1 MRADTHARPTSAGP
15 TRPRLLRLALAGSG
29 IGLIVVTSACTGLN
43 GGDDTTR
50 TSATSNGGG
59 TASTTPR
66 DPGLDERTVV
76 VSRNGSYE
84 DNTIRFDL
92 LSLRRSGN
100 LAILRFTATNTTPGT
115 VEDTE
120 KEWTIWDDLGSSP
133 GDYWVNG
140 VYLVDPAHAKKYPT
154 ATDSADDCVC
164 SSTRGVD
171 IVPTQ
176 SREFSATFA
185 APPAEVA
192 TVDVYVPGAGTI
204 ENVPV
209 S

>member
-1 MRADTHARPTSAGP
+1 MSAFPTPTRAATAAWRSPSARPPSCSAPPPATGWAATGATP
-15 TRPRLLRLALAGSG
+15 RRPARRPP
-29 IGLIVVTSACTGLN
+29 
-43 GGDDTTR
+43 
-50 TSATSNGGG
+50 ATERARRRG
-59 TASTTPR
+59 TARSTTAPR
-66 DPGLDERTVV
+66 SPAVR
-76 VSRNGSYE
+76 RRYE
-84 DNTIRFDL
+84 DVSIRFDL

-100 LAILRFTATNTTPGT
+100 LATLRFTATNTTPGT
-115 VEDTE
+115 SDDTD
-120 KEWTIWDDLGSSP
+120 KEWSIFSDLASGPSEYS
-133 GDYWVNG
+133 VNG
-140 VYLVDPAHAKKYPT
+140 VYLVDPAHSKRYPT

-164 SSTRGVD
+164 SQTSGVD

-185 APPAEVA
+185 APPADVA